1 MHNEFLGAVKVIF
14 AQSLLKSKSEP
25 LAPRMDRWSSLRIRL
40 QEMVQDAQQ
49 SQHMALIAAIEL
61 RVANIIDNHVT
72 NFFAAVL

>member
-1 MHNEFLGAVKVIF
+1 M
-14 AQSLLKSKSEP
+14 
-25 LAPRMDRWSSLRIRL
+25 RL

-72 NFFAAVL
+72 NFFASVL